1 MGLFDGI
8 LKTVA
13 DVAGTATTGVPWG
26 SIISGGASLIGGA
39 MTNSANQAQAQA
51 NRDFQAGQSATS
63 YQRAVADMQAAG
75 LSPMLAYSQGGAS
88 TPSGSTATIVTGKQ
102 IGRAHV

>member
-13 DVAGTATTGVPWG
+13 DVAGTATAGVPWG

-39 MTNSANQAQAQA
+39 MTNSANQAQAQVV
-51 NRDFQAGQSATS
+51 S
-63 YQRAVADMQAAG
+63 
-75 LSPMLAYSQGGAS
+75 
-88 TPSGSTATIVTGKQ
+88 
-102 IGRAHV
+102 